1 MIKLRVDPDR
11 CQGHG
16 RCYSVAPEL
25 FLADDLGNG
34 REIGDGGVPPG
45 LERKARLA
53 ADNCPEQAISIDEHV
68 GALEE
73 KS

>member
-1 MIKLRVDPDR
+1 MMKLWVDPDR

-34 REIGDGGVPPG
+34 REIGDGEVPPG

-53 ADNCPEQAISIDEHV
+53 AGNCPEQAISIDDHV
-68 GALEE
+68 GATEE
-73 KS
+73 KG